1 MLKTLRLAVVYFLV
15 TSVSLVSFTQT
26 AHASLIST
34 HQIAAEQ
41 AKANPREQINATLE
55 RPEVQAQLESYGISK
70 EDAKRRVAS
79 LTDEE
84 VATLN
89 NKIDDLPAG
98 AGVVGAIVFV
108 FLVLLVTDILGLTKV
123 FPFTKPVR

>member
-15 TSVSLVSFTQT
+15 TSFSFVTFTQT
-26 AHASLIST
+26 ANASLIST
-34 HQIAAEQ
+34 QQIANEQ
-41 AKANPREQINATLE
+41 IKTNPREQINATLE

-84 VATLN
+84 VAALN
-89 NKIDDLPAG
+89 NKVDDLPAG

>member
-15 TSVSLVSFTQT
+15 TSFSFVTFTQT
-26 AHASLIST
+26 ANASLIST
-34 HQIAAEQ
+34 QQIAAEQ
-41 AKANPREQINATLE
+41 TKANPREQINNTLE

-84 VATLN
+84 VAALN
-89 NKIDDLPAG
+89 NKIEDLPAG

>member
-15 TSVSLVSFTQT
+15 TSFSFVTFTQT
-26 AHASLIST
+26 ANASLIST
-34 HQIAAEQ
+34 QQIANEQ
-41 AKANPREQINATLE
+41 IKTNPREQINATLE

-84 VATLN
+84 VTALN
-89 NKIDDLPAG
+89 NKIEDLPAG

>member
-15 TSVSLVSFTQT
+15 TSFSFVTFTQT
-26 AHASLIST
+26 ANASLIST
-34 HQIAAEQ
+34 QQIANEQ
-41 AKANPREQINATLE
+41 IKTNPREQINATLE

-84 VATLN
+84 VAALN